1 MNGSTRVVFGLGT
14 GRCGTATLAALI
26 ELQAGGCGGHE
37 RLGHRVAWQG
47 GEREVDVVL
56 RMLEDEL
63 ASGVRLIGEVG
74 FYYLPYLARIRARFP
89 AARFIVLQR
98 ERAATIASFLDK
110 TVDKANHWAPTPR
123 FARHARWSRCFPTYP
138 AGLDKA
144 AAIGRYWDQYYAA
157 TATLERAE
165 PEVFMTV
172 GTERLGEIATQHA
185 ILDFLGLPRG
195 DQMVD
200 AGLQRNRTSDVRQS
214 FGKRLR
220 RWWRRLKATAASG

>member
-1 MNGSTRVVFGLGT
+1 MSFPTRVMFGLGT

-26 ELQAGGCGGHE
+26 QLQAGGSGGHE
-37 RLGHRVAWQG
+37 RLGHRVAWSG
-47 GEREVDVVL
+47 GEREIDVVS

-63 ASGVRLIGEVG
+63 AAGARLVGEVG
-74 FYYLPYLARIRARFP
+74 FYYLPYLTRLRARFP

-110 TVDKANHWAPTPR
+110 TVDKSNHWAPTPR

-144 AAIGRYWDQYYAA
+144 KAIGRYWDEYYAA

-165 PEVFMTV
+165 PRVFMTV
-172 GTERLGEIATQHA
+172 GTERLGEVATQHA
-185 ILDFLGLPRG
+185 ILEFLGRPAAERV
-195 DQMVD
+195 VD
-200 AGLQRNRTSDVRQS
+200 AGLQRNRAGDVRQS